1 MIMLDSLTLDQI
13 RLFLAVADTG
23 SFSKTAKQLN
33 RAQSAVTYGIQKLEA
48 QFGIPLFDRSAYRPA
63 LTEAGRALLP
73 RARRIAE
80 ETNAFRDTA
89 RSLASGLE
97 AELTIVLDSMFP
109 MSAVVEA
116 LRVFTAKFPTVPP
129 RVYVQSLGAA
139 AELVLGGTCMIGLL
153 PLYFSEMVA
162 LKRFPLLTIELVPV
176 VAPDHP
182 LAALDGP
189 IDTSVLQPHV
199 QLVLTDRSS
208 LTAGRDH
215 GVLSGRAWRL
225 ADLGAK
231 HSMLLAGLGWGNMP
245 FHMIK
250 DDLAQGRLKVI
261 RPREFDSRV
270 AQLVMCGAYLANHR
284 LGPAGQWMVE
294 YLSAVHGDD

>member
-1 MIMLDSLTLDQI
+1 MINISDHVEFADFG
-13 RLFLAVADTG
+13 LFLAVADTG
-23 SFSKTAKQLN
+23 SFSKAGKQLN

-48 QFGIPLFDRSAYRPA
+48 QFGILLFDRTTYRPA

-73 RARRIAE
+73 GARRIAE

-109 MSAVVEA
+109 MPAVVKA
-116 LRVFTAKFPTVPP
+116 LRAFTAKFPTVPP

-139 AELVLGGTCMIGLL
+139 AELVLDGTCILGLL
-153 PLYFSEMVA
+153 QNFFSDIA
-162 LKRFPLLTIELVPV
+162 LLKRFPLLTIDLIPV

-182 LAALDGP
+182 LAALEGP
-189 IDTSVLQPHV
+189 IDTHVLHRHV

-208 LTAGRDH
+208 LTAGRD
-215 GVLSGRAWRL
+215 WRL

-245 FHMIK
+245 SHLVQNDI
-250 DDLAQGRLKVI
+250 AQGRLKVI
-261 RPREFDSRV
+261 RPVEFDSRD
-270 AQLVMCGAYLANHR
+270 AQIVMCGAYLADHR
-284 LGPAGQWMVE
+284 PGPAGQWMIDH
-294 YLSAVHGDD
+294 LSATVGG

>member
-13 RLFLAVADTG
+13 RLFLAVADAG
-23 SFSKTAKQLN
+23 SFSKAAKQLN

-48 QFGIPLFDRSAYRPA
+48 QFGIPLFDRTIYRPA

-109 MSAVVEA
+109 MPAVVKA
-116 LRVFTAKFPTVPP
+116 LRAFTAKFPTVPP

-139 AELVLGGTCMIGLL
+139 AELVLDGTCAIGLL
-153 PLYFSEMVA
+153 GLVFSDTA
-162 LKRFPLLTIELVPV
+162 LLRRFPLFTIDLIPV

-182 LAALDGP
+182 LAALEGP
-189 IDTSVLQPHV
+189 IDTHVLHEHV

-208 LTAGRDH
+208 LSAGRDY

-245 FHMIK
+245 FHLVQN
-250 DDLAQGRLKVI
+250 DVAQGRLKVI
-261 RPREFDSRV
+261 QPVEFDSRA
-270 AQLVMCGAYLANHR
+270 AQFLMCGAYLADHR
-284 LGPAGQWMVE
+284 LGPAGQWMIE
-294 YLSAVHGDD
+294 HLSAVVGN

>member
-1 MIMLDSLTLDQI
+1 MLDSLTLDQI

-23 SFSKTAKQLN
+23 SFSKAAKQMN

-48 QFGIPLFDRSAYRPA
+48 QFGILLFDRTTYRPT

-73 RARRIAE
+73 GARRIAE

-109 MSAVVEA
+109 MTAAVKA
-116 LRVFTAKFPTVPP
+116 LRAFTAKFPTVPP

-139 AELVLGGTCMIGLL
+139 AELVLDGTCMIGFLQL
-153 PLYFSEMVA
+153 FFSDIVL
-162 LKRFPLLTIELVPV
+162 LKRFPLLTIDLIPV
-176 VAPDHP
+176 VASDHP

-189 IDTSVLQPHV
+189 IDTHVLDGYV

-208 LTAGRDH
+208 LTAGRDY

-231 HSMLLAGLGWGNMP
+231 HSMLLAGLGWGNRP
-245 FHMIK
+245 SHLVQNDI
-250 DDLAQGRLKVI
+250 AQGRLKVI
-261 RPREFDSRV
+261 RPVAFDSRD
-270 AQLVMCGAYLANHR
+270 AELTMCGAYLADHR
-284 LGPAGQWMVE
+284 LGPAGQWMIDH
-294 YLSAVHGDD
+294 LSAPVGR

>member
-162 LKRFPLLTIELVPV
+162 LKRFPLLTIGLVPV